1 MRCTDLFNAV
11 KIYPQKHVRVSAKTC
26 TCFSENT
33 YVFFS
38 KVRQTRFFYVHLRVI
53 QELLRNYLWQRRQQ
67 QRDVYKRQVRAFRAM
82 YYYYLVDMFGRVPLI
97 VSSSIPVK
105 DVRQSDRKEVFDFV
119 VKELQESLLLLST
132 AHSNSPG
139 DYYGRITRPDVY
151 KRQGI
156 IRDIIYMMDILL

>member
-1 MRCTDLFNAV
+1 
-11 KIYPQKHVRVSAKTC
+11 
-26 TCFSENT
+26 
-33 YVFFS
+33 
-38 KVRQTRFFYVHLRVI
+38 
-53 QELLRNYLWQRRQQ
+53 
-67 QRDVYKRQVRAFRAM
+67 M

-139 DYYGRITRPDVY
+139 DYYGRITRPVVY
-151 KRQGI
+151 FYWRSWP
-156 IRDIIYMMDILL
+156 